1 MSAETRLAAAT
12 PSERDVARGVFTS
25 FAPAFTQL
33 FPRSAGVHHPQIG
46 VRRIDH
52 AKRHPEVTPLSP
64 TVAPTVLD
72 KSELF
77 RLVVTQAQYFVAAL
91 LLFSRFRNRHNA
103 GVAYLLRHE

>member
-77 RLVVTQAQYFVAAL
+77 RLVVGTVLRGRPVAVLQISGSA
-91 LLFSRFRNRHNA
+91 SCRCRPPA
-103 GVAYLLRHE
+103 AT